1 MATSPKNLWFGAT
14 LTPVY
19 PHKDTKLKI
28 TFRQIDAFKTVVQ
41 TGTVTESARMLGV
54 SQPAVS
60 RLISDLESEVGFKLF
75 GRSGRNLKATP
86 EALLLVEEVRRAL
99 SGLEQIKLTASAIKR
114 FKHAQLRLIST
125 PAFST
130 LIAPQLIQKFAE
142 RQPEAMVSLEIQSTD
157 VAVEWMVSQNF
168 DFGIAPATMANPT
181 NMSHPLT
188 NTRSICV
195 FPKNHRLAE
204 KETVTLQD
212 LKDESFVSYLP
223 DSQFRFEVD
232 EIFKEAGI
240 TRILQY
246 EARTTDAIC
255 RLVAEGL
262 GVSIIVTMGSL
273 PGAGEDFS
281 LAPFEVN
288 IPFNGALI
296 WSQQKSMSA
305 VAKDFLDMVQTE
317 FSSNLEPV

>member
-1 MATSPKNLWFGAT
+1 M
-14 LTPVY
+14 
-19 PHKDTKLKI
+19 KI

-41 TGTVTESARMLGV
+41 TGTVTETARMLGI

-60 RLISDLESEVGFKLF
+60 RLISDLETEVGFQLF
-75 GRSGRNLKATP
+75 ARSGRNLKATP

-99 SGLEQIKLTASAIKR
+99 SGLEQIKSTASAIKR

-130 LIAPQLIQKFAE
+130 LIAPQLIRKFAE

-168 DFGIAPATMANPT
+168 DFGIAPATLVNPAT
-181 NMSHPLT
+181 LSHPLT
-188 NTRSICV
+188 KTRSICV
-195 FPKNHRLAE
+195 FPKGHRLAQ
-204 KETVTLQD
+204 KKSVALRD
-212 LKDESFVSYLP
+212 LEGESFVSYLP

-232 EIFKEAGI
+232 EVFAKAGI
-240 TRILQY
+240 ARVLQY

-262 GVSIIVTMGSL
+262 GVSVIVTMGSL
-273 PGAGEDFS
+273 PGAGEEFL
-281 LAPFEVN
+281 LAPFELD

-296 WSQQKSMSA
+296 WSRQKTMSA
-305 VAKDFLDMVQTE
+305 VAKDFLDMVQSE
-317 FSSNLEPV
+317 FSALAGPA

>member
-1 MATSPKNLWFGAT
+1 M
-14 LTPVY
+14 
-19 PHKDTKLKI
+19 KI

-41 TGTVTESARMLGV
+41 TGTVTESARMLGI

-60 RLISDLESEVGFKLF
+60 RLISDLENEVGFQLF
-75 GRSGRNLKATP
+75 ARSGRNLKATP

-99 SGLEQIKLTASAIKR
+99 SGLEQIKTTATAIKH

-130 LIAPQLIQKFAE
+130 LIAPQLIHQFAE
-142 RQPEAMVSLEIQSTD
+142 RRPEAMVSLEIQSTD

-168 DFGIAPATMANPT
+168 DFGIGPT
-181 NMSHPLT
+181 NLVNPAVDNHPLT
-188 NTRSICV
+188 RTRSICV
-195 FPKNHRLAE
+195 FPKGHRLE
-204 KETVTLQD
+204 KSSSVSLAD
-212 LKDESFVSYLP
+212 LEGESFISYLP

-232 EIFKEAGI
+232 QMFRQAGVE
-240 TRILQY
+240 RQLQY

-262 GVSIIVTMGSL
+262 GVSIIVTMGRL
-273 PGAGEDFS
+273 AGAGEDFET
-281 LAPFEVN
+281 APFEQD

-296 WSQQKSMSA
+296 WSRQKTMSA
-305 VAKDFLDMVQTE
+305 VARDFLEMVQNE
-317 FSSNLEPV
+317 FSGIEVED

>member
-1 MATSPKNLWFGAT
+1 M
-14 LTPVY
+14 
-19 PHKDTKLKI
+19 KI

-41 TGTVTESARMLGV
+41 TGTVTETARMLGI

-60 RLISDLESEVGFKLF
+60 RLISDLESEVGFQLF
-75 GRSGRNLKATP
+75 ARSGRNLKATP
-86 EALLLVEEVRRAL
+86 EAMLLVDEVRRAL

-130 LIAPQLIQKFAE
+130 LIAPQLIRDFSA

-168 DFGIAPATMANPT
+168 DFGIGPT
-181 NMSHPLT
+181 NIVNPAVESYPLT
-188 NTRSICV
+188 KTRSICV
-195 FPKNHRLAE
+195 FPKGHRLE
-204 KETVTLQD
+204 QKDVVS
-212 LKDESFVSYLP
+212 LKDLDAESFISYMP

-232 EIFKEAGI
+232 QMFKKSNI
-240 TRILQY
+240 DRVLQY

-262 GVSIIVTMGSL
+262 GVSIIVTMGTL
-273 PGAGEDFS
+273 PGEGDDFS
-281 LAPFEVN
+281 VAPFERDVA
-288 IPFNGALI
+288 FNGALI
-296 WSQQKSMSA
+296 WSRQKTMSA
-305 VAKDFLDMVQTE
+305 VAKDFLEMVE
-317 FSSNLEPV
+317 ADFSSIREEPA

>member
-1 MATSPKNLWFGAT
+1 M
-14 LTPVY
+14 
-19 PHKDTKLKI
+19 KI

-41 TGTVTESARMLGV
+41 TGTVTETARMLGI

-60 RLISDLESEVGFKLF
+60 RLISDLETEVGFQLF
-75 GRSGRNLKATP
+75 ERSGRNLKATP

-99 SGLEQIKLTASAIKR
+99 SGLEQIKLTASAIRR

-130 LIAPQLIQKFAE
+130 LIAPQLIRKFAE
-142 RQPEAMVSLEIQSTD
+142 RRPEAMVSLEIQSTD

-168 DFGIAPATMANPT
+168 DFGIAPATLVNPAT
-181 NMSHPLT
+181 RSHPLT
-188 NTRSICV
+188 RTRSVCV
-195 FPKNHRLAE
+195 FPRGHRLAGR
-204 KETVTLQD
+204 KRIGLAD
-212 LKDESFVSYLP
+212 LDGESFVSYLP

-232 EIFKEAGI
+232 ELFKKSGVE
-240 TRILQY
+240 RVLQY

-262 GVSIIVTMGSL
+262 GVSLIVTMGSL
-273 PGAGEDFS
+273 PGAGEDFEV
-281 LAPFEVN
+281 APFELD

-296 WSQQKSMSA
+296 WSRQKTMSA
-305 VAKDFLDMVQTE
+305 IARDFLEMVQAE
-317 FSSNLEPV
+317 FSGDAAPA

>member
-14 LTPVY
+14 LTPFY

>member
-1 MATSPKNLWFGAT
+1 M
-14 LTPVY
+14 
-19 PHKDTKLKI
+19 KI

-41 TGTVTESARMLGV
+41 TGTVTESARMLGI

-60 RLISDLESEVGFKLF
+60 RLISDLESEVGFQLF
-75 GRSGRNLKATP
+75 ARSGRNLKATP
-86 EALLLVEEVRRAL
+86 EALLLVDEVRRAL

-168 DFGIAPATMANPT
+168 DFGIGPT
-181 NMSHPLT
+181 NLVNPAVESHALT
-188 NTRSICV
+188 RTRSICV
-195 FPKNHRLAE
+195 LPKGHPLEKKRSISMKDLAG
-204 KETVTLQD
+204 
-212 LKDESFVSYLP
+212 ESFISYLP

-232 EIFKEAGI
+232 QMFKKASVE
-240 TRILQY
+240 RILQY

-262 GVSIIVTMGSL
+262 GVSIIVTMGTL
-273 PGAGEDFS
+273 PGDGEDFS
-281 LAPFEVN
+281 TVPFETD
-288 IPFNGALI
+288 IAFNGALI
-296 WSQQKSMSA
+296 WSSQKTMSA
-305 VAKDFLDMVQTE
+305 VAKDFLEMVE
-317 FSSNLEPV
+317 ADFSSIKEPV

>member
-1 MATSPKNLWFGAT
+1 MTSPKNLWFGVT
-14 LTPVY
+14 LTPFY
-19 PHKDTKLKI
+19 LQIDTKLKI

-60 RLISDLESEVGFKLF
+60 RLISDLEREVGFKLF

-114 FKHAQLRLIST
+114 FKHAQLRLIAT

-181 NMSHPLT
+181 YMSHPLT

-195 FPKNHRLAE
+195 FPKKHRLAE
-204 KETVTLQD
+204 KKTVTLQD
-212 LKDESFVSYLP
+212 LENESFVSYLP

-232 EIFKEAGI
+232 EIFKKAGI

-262 GVSIIVTMGSL
+262 GVSIIVTMGTL

>member
-1 MATSPKNLWFGAT
+1 MTQ
-14 LTPVY
+14 
-19 PHKDTKLKI
+19 LKI
-28 TFRQIDAFKTVVQ
+28 TFRQIDAFKNVVQ
-41 TGTVTESARMLGV
+41 TGTVTESARVLGV

-75 GRSGRNLKATP
+75 ARSGRNLKATP

-114 FKHAQLRLIST
+114 FKHAQLRLIAT

-168 DFGIAPATMANPT
+168 DFGIAPATMVNPVT
-181 NMSHPLT
+181 NSHPLT

-195 FPKNHRLAE
+195 FPKGHRLE
-204 KETVTLQD
+204 HKNSIS
-212 LKDESFVSYLP
+212 LKDLENESFVSYLP
-223 DSQFRFEVD
+223 DSNFRFEVD
-232 EIFKEAGI
+232 EIFKNAGI
-240 TRILQY
+240 TRTLQY

-262 GVSIIVTMGSL
+262 GVSIIVTMGTL

-281 LAPFEVN
+281 LAPFELD
-288 IPFNGALI
+288 IPFKGALI
-296 WSQQKSMSA
+296 WSQQKTMSA
-305 VAKDFLDMVQTE
+305 VAKDFLKMVQSE
-317 FSSNLEPV
+317 FSSIEEPV

>member
-1 MATSPKNLWFGAT
+1 MTQ
-14 LTPVY
+14 
-19 PHKDTKLKI
+19 LKI
-28 TFRQIDAFKTVVQ
+28 TFRQIDAFKNVVQ
-41 TGTVTESARMLGV
+41 TGTVTESARVLGV

-75 GRSGRNLKATP
+75 ARSGRNLKATP

-114 FKHAQLRLIST
+114 FKHAQLRLIAT

-168 DFGIAPATMANPT
+168 DFGIAPATMVNPVT
-181 NMSHPLT
+181 NSHPLT

-195 FPKNHRLAE
+195 FPKGHRLE
-204 KETVTLQD
+204 HKNCIS
-212 LKDESFVSYLP
+212 LKDLEHESFVSYLP
-223 DSQFRFEVD
+223 DSNFRFEVD
-232 EIFKEAGI
+232 EIFNNAGI
-240 TRILQY
+240 TRTLQY

-262 GVSIIVTMGSL
+262 GVSIIVTMGTL

-281 LAPFEVN
+281 LAPFELD

-296 WSQQKSMSA
+296 WSQHKTMSA
-305 VAKDFLDMVQTE
+305 VAKDFLEMVQSE
-317 FSSNLEPV
+317 FSSIEEPV

>member
-14 LTPVY
+14 LTPFY

-86 EALLLVEEVRRAL
+86 VALLLVEEVRRAL

-212 LKDESFVSYLP
+212 LKDESFISYLP

>member
-1 MATSPKNLWFGAT
+1 MTQ
-14 LTPVY
+14 
-19 PHKDTKLKI
+19 LKI

-41 TGTVTESARMLGV
+41 TGTVTESARVLGV

-60 RLISDLESEVGFKLF
+60 RLVSDLESEVGFKLF
-75 GRSGRNLKATP
+75 ARSGRNLKATP

-114 FKHAQLRLIST
+114 FKHAQLRLIAT

-130 LIAPQLIQKFAE
+130 SIAPQLIQKFAE

-168 DFGIAPATMANPT
+168 DFGIAPATMVNPVT
-181 NMSHPLT
+181 KSHPLT

-195 FPKNHRLAE
+195 FPKGHRLE
-204 KETVTLQD
+204 HKD
-212 LKDESFVSYLP
+212 SISLKDLENESFVSYLP
-223 DSQFRFEVD
+223 DSKFRFEVD
-232 EIFKEAGI
+232 VIFEKAGI
-240 TRILQY
+240 TRTLQY

-262 GVSIIVTMGSL
+262 GVSIIVTMGTL
-273 PGAGEDFS
+273 PGAGDDFS
-281 LAPFEVN
+281 LAPFELD

-296 WSQQKSMSA
+296 WSRQKTMSA
-305 VAKDFLDMVQTE
+305 VAKDFLEMVQSE
-317 FSSNLEPV
+317 FSSIEEPV